1 MLSYFY
7 SFAQTVVKEI
17 MIPRPQVVFVDAEDN
32 LDVLID
38 TIIESGH
45 TRIPIY
51 EDTVDNLIGV
61 INAKDA
67 LKALRDK
74 TY

>member
-1 MLSYFY
+1 
-7 SFAQTVVKEI
+7 

-74 TY
+74 TFEQEGFQIKSLAR